1 LKLHSHPL
9 AALAGVTKSFGTH
22 AALRGLDLQVNPG
35 EVLSLLGPNGAGK
48 TTAISILLGLLKAD
62 SGTVRLMGRS
72 PRDLQARRQI
82 GVMMQDVSLMRDMRV
97 RELIRWASSYYPGP
111 MSIDQA
117 LTASNTAALADRSYG
132 KLSGGQKRQVQFAI
146 AICGRPRLLF
156 LDEPTVGLDVEAR
169 RVMWNTLRALVKGGV
184 SIVLTTHYIE
194 EAEFLSDR
202 VAVLV
207 AGRVVASGSVQE
219 IRKYVRVKH
228 IRCATE
234 VATIEI
240 DAWPEVVKVS
250 HNGAGLEIVARNA
263 ESVARQLLGADP
275 RLADLEIRRAG
286 LAEAFVE
293 LVKEEHA

>member
-1 LKLHSHPL
+1 LHSHPL
-9 AALAGVTKSFGTH
+9 AALEGVTKNFGTH

-111 MSIDQA
+111 MSVDEA
-117 LTASNTAALADRSYG
+117 LSISKTAALADRSYG
-132 KLSGGQKRQVQFAI
+132 KLSGGQKRLVQFAV

-169 RVMWNTLRALVKGGV
+169 QVMWNTLRALVQGGV
-184 SIVLTTHYIE
+184 AIVLTTHYIE

-207 AGRVVASGSVQE
+207 GGRIIAQGSVQE
-219 IRKYVRVKH
+219 IRKYVGVKH

-234 VATIEI
+234 VDAVEI
-240 DAWPEVVKVS
+240 DAWPEVVKIS
-250 HNGAGLEIVARNA
+250 QNGAGVEIVTRDA
-263 ESVARQLLGADP
+263 ESVARRLLIADA
-275 RLADLEIRRAG
+275 RLAELEIRRAG

-293 LVKEEHA
+293 LIKEERQ